1 MVGGPSRVEEVD
13 MSYAP
18 ERVVHDADSHIM
30 ELPDWIE
37 RYADPGVRERLRP
50 LALGGAGKLAEAAV
64 AEASARRD
72 DSERAD
78 AAEAAL
84 MNSKGWSGLGAFDAT
99 ERSRAM
105 DLLGFDSQLVF
116 STFAGNQFLGDDL
129 ELSQGGLTAH
139 NRAVT
144 DFCADDRRLLP
155 VAMAAWNGPEHTLA
169 TVIEALDLGASAIL
183 FPSHPGSGI
192 SPTHPD
198 YDVVWST
205 LEERRIPFMLHIGGA
220 GRPVKKAF
228 HDNGRPTT
236 DFLGG
241 GENVRS
247 RDYMAIHQVP
257 EQFLSAMILD
267 GVLDD
272 HPDLRG
278 GSIEQGALWLPG
290 FLRLIDACQAT
301 FSKTEPRVKE
311 LTERASDY
319 VHRQVFVT
327 PFVREDVGWLIE
339 SCGDDTLLFS
349 SDFPHPEGS
358 KDPVRHFE
366 ATMDD
371 VSDTARDRFYE
382 HNFAEMMGAGLR

>member
-1 MVGGPSRVEEVD
+1 

-319 VHRQVFVT
+319 VHRQLFVT

>member
-1 MVGGPSRVEEVD
+1 